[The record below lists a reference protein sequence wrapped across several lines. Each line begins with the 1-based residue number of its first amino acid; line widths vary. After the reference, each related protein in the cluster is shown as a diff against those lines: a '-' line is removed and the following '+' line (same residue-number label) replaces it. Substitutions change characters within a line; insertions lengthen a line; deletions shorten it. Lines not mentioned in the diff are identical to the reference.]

1 MTVIRVLIADD
12 DPRLRSSVRLLID
25 NEPGMIVVDTAADG
39 AQALA
44 ATREHEPDVVL
55 MDVRM
60 PVMNGIDA
68 TRAILAEGSSSRVIV
83 LTMFDLDRYVYQAL
97 QAGASGFMLKNAPPA
112 SLVHAVRVAFEGNA
126 LLAPEVTRRLI
137 SQLAPVPRTDDPRI
151 AQLTAREQE
160 TLALIGRG
168 LSNDEI
174 AAGLFVTPT
183 TVRTYVSR
191 ILTKTGARDRAQLVV
206 IAYECALV
214 ARTSGLSTPA
224 D

>member
-1 MTVIRVLIADD
+1 MTAIRVLVADD
-12 DPRLRSSVRLLID
+12 DPRLRSSVQLLID
-25 NEPGMIVVDTAADG
+25 SESDMTVVGTADDG
-39 AQALA
+39 AAAVAAAL
-44 ATREHEPDVVL
+44 EHRPDVVL

-60 PVMNGIDA
+60 PVMNGIEA
-68 TRAILAEGSSSRVIV
+68 TREILQTGDGPRVIV
-83 LTMFDLDRYVYQAL
+83 LTMFDLDRYVYEAI

-112 SLVHAVRVAFEGNA
+112 SLVHAVRVAHEGNA

-137 SQLAPVPRTDDPRI
+137 GHLAPAPRTDDPRI
-151 AQLTAREQE
+151 GRLTARERE
-160 TLALIGRG
+160 TLALIGQGR
-168 LSNDEI
+168 SNDEI
-174 AAGLFVTPT
+174 AAALFVTPT

-214 ARTSGLSTPA
+214 PRVPGLSTSA

>member
-1 MTVIRVLIADD
+1 MISVLIADD
-12 DPRLRSSVRLLID
+12 
-25 NEPGMIVVDTAADG
+25 
-39 AQALA
+39 QALVRTGLRLILDA
-44 ATREHEPDVVL
+44 EADLQVVGEAGDGRDAIRQSRITRPDVVL

-60 PVMNGIDA
+60 PVLNGIDA
-68 TRAILAEGSSSRVIV
+68 TRELLSTGDAPRVIV
-83 LTMFDLDRYVYQAL
+83 LTMFDLDQYVYDAL

-112 SLVHAVRVAFEGNA
+112 ALIHAVRVAHEGNA

-137 SQLAPVPRTDDPRI
+137 SHLAPTPRTDDPRI
-151 AQLTAREQE
+151 RHLTARERE
-160 TLALIGRG
+160 TLALIGKGR
-168 LSNDEI
+168 SNDEI
-174 AAGLFVTPT
+174 ADELFVTRT

-214 ARTSGLSTPA
+214 PRVPGLSTPA

>member
-1 MTVIRVLIADD
+1 MTTIRVLVADD
-12 DPRLRSSVRLLID
+12 DPRLRSSLQLLID
-25 NEPGMIVVDTAADG
+25 SEPDMMVVDTAGDG
-39 AQALA
+39 AA
-44 ATREHEPDVVL
+44 AVASAGEHRPDVVL

-68 TRAILAEGSSSRVIV
+68 TREILSAGDVPRVIV
-83 LTMFDLDRYVYQAL
+83 LTMFDLDQYVYDAL

-112 SLVHAVRVAFEGNA
+112 SLIHAVRVTHEGNA

-137 SQLAPVPRTDDPRI
+137 SRLAPAPRTDDPRI
-151 AQLTAREQE
+151 RHLTARECE
-160 TLALIGRG
+160 TLALIGQG

-174 AAGLFVTPT
+174 AGALHLTPT

-214 ARTSGLSTPA
+214 PHTPGLSTPA